1 MTLERHLTKIGHWFY
16 KYIHLCI
23 GHIENLNNEII
34 ITENYKN
41 IDMDNGVGATKC
53 EHCHRY
59 CSALQ
64 RGGGDAVGATES
76 RVTECEQCHKGDWLE
91 RQSREQRSANN
102 GVVQLYSSAQS
113 RSGHSYSTDINYVPL
128 NKKKYLIE
136 PKYKLNNIITNLI
149 DEKQHNLYRRMGDDL
164 INPTVFNKIQNGVDN
179 KEVQINSNIISWSK
193 VIIDN
198 NDINIYESD
207 DESILSDETNI
218 TILPNK
224 SKIQSV
230 DNMKETGSLI

>member
-1 MTLERHLTKIGHWFY
+1 
-16 KYIHLCI
+16 
-23 GHIENLNNEII
+23 
-34 ITENYKN
+34 
-41 IDMDNGVGATKC
+41 
-53 EHCHRY
+53 
-59 CSALQ
+59 
-64 RGGGDAVGATES
+64 
-76 RVTECEQCHKGDWLE
+76 
-91 RQSREQRSANN
+91 
-102 GVVQLYSSAQS
+102 
-113 RSGHSYSTDINYVPL
+113 
-128 NKKKYLIE
+128 
-136 PKYKLNNIITNLI
+136 
-149 DEKQHNLYRRMGDDL
+149 MGDDL